1 MKGRIPPDALSR
13 VKRILIIQYKPF
25 GDVLLNTA
33 YLPALREAFPDSEIE
48 YLVQRP
54 YNVILQDNPSLDRLL
69 IMERRKK
76 GTAGYARERLR
87 VLGEIRRRG
96 YDMVIDQARGPAS
109 AWMTLAS
116 CARHRLGWHRP
127 GKWSNL
133 IYNHR
138 AVRDHRSYAA
148 KARFGL
154 LEPLGIRY
162 DGSGTFM
169 HITGSSREKAAAWF
183 RGNGLSG
190 DDTVIISPV
199 TPIARRQW
207 NLRCYGELADMIV
220 SRTGLRVVFLWGP
233 GELEKVREITS
244 GMKRESLAAPATTFN
259 EAGAFLEKAR
269 AYIGNNGGVHHLATA
284 MGTPTLT
291 IFGPGTNPWKWT
303 AWHMPVHRHVMSQA
317 LHERTDDRLGLEPGE
332 VFQAFSGLLDY
343 LR

>member
-1 MKGRIPPDALSR
+1 MNHRIPSDLLSR

-33 YLPALREAFPDSEIE
+33 YLPALRAAFPDSEID

-54 YNVILQDNPSLDRLL
+54 YDVILQDNPNLHGLL

-76 GTAGYARERLR
+76 GTPGYARERLR
-87 VLGEIRRRG
+87 ILGEIRRRR
-96 YDMVIDQARGPAS
+96 YQMVIDQASGPAS

-116 CARHRLGWHRP
+116 GARLRLGWHRP
-127 GKWSNL
+127 GKLTS
-133 IYNHR
+133 ITYNYR
-138 AVRDHRSYAA
+138 ARRDHRSYAA
-148 KARFGL
+148 RARFGL
-154 LEPLGIRY
+154 LEPLGIPD

-169 HITGSSREKAAAWF
+169 HITEASREKAEAWF
-183 RGNGLSG
+183 AGNGLSG
-190 DDTVIISPV
+190 RDTVIISPV

-207 NLRCYGELADMIV
+207 NLRCYAELADMIV

-244 GMKRESLAAPATTFN
+244 AMEMESLVAPATTFN
-259 EAGAFLEKAR
+259 EAGAFLEKAL

-291 IFGPGTNPWKWT
+291 IFGPGTNPLKWT
-303 AWHMPVHRHVMSQA
+303 AWHMPVHRHAISAV
-317 LHERTDDRLGLEPGE
+317 LKERTDDRLGLEPGE
-332 VFQAFSGLLDY
+332 VYDAFKGLVDY